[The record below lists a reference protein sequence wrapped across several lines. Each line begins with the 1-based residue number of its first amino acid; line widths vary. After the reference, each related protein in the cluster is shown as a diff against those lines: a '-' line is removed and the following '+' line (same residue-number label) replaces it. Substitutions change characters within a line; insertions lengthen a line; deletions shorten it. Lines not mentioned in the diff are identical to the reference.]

1 MAFRLSATLVWRT
14 EAKECGIQDSFQCGD
29 ICIGDENTCT
39 CGDSKLYGEN
49 YDFGENYD
57 YEENQE
63 NYDYGENYD
72 NGENY
77 EDEQVQYTLQTHQ
90 SPSYGVLS
98 SFVCCPSS
106 LGSCIK
112 DQYGKDSLLKREI
125 KISICFILLIFI
137 GNVLCPN
144 GTVKSLGEP
153 CPAIGQCLTELS
165 WQTKVLCEDRPST
178 CSEEK
183 DTIKICRGIPGVA
196 CPKK

>member
-1 MAFRLSATLVWRT
+1 MKKACLLLMAFGLSATLVWRT
-14 EAKECGIQDSFQCGD
+14 EAKECGITDHLQCGD
-29 ICIGDENTCT
+29 SCIGYGNTCT
-39 CGDSKLYGEN
+39 CGDSKLYE
-49 YDFGENYD
+49 
-57 YEENQE
+57 E

-77 EDEQVQYTLQTHQ
+77 EDEQVPYTLQTYQ

-153 CPAIGQCLTELS
+153 CPAIGQCLTEDS
-165 WQTKVLCEDRPST
+165 YKTKVLCEDRPST

-183 DTIKICRGIPGVA
+183 YATQICKGISGVA